1 MNIHILQNKKRRYG
15 KAGTQRFWPVIR
27 SFLPKPF
34 HKNIYTKILFSN
46 MTVFVFSFIAIL
58 VFSSFAMKQVIYNQ
72 FQQELL
78 RKANLVNFVLLR
90 IKVKEAPAAL
100 PALPTLTAPVGSL
113 DNFEQA
119 RKNTQSAPKDWEKVQ
134 SLFKAGVISKVDY
147 ENAKAAYQRF
157 QAYQRSNQN
166 RGKQSLLKFLADLF
180 SARKVTVFNKT
191 GNIVDAYGEH
201 NAASGG
207 AVERKFV
214 ELLGKGEIAI
224 TRSVDRQSGRRTFI
238 AMIPLWN
245 EDNTVEN
252 GVVLEMN
259 PPKLDFALN
268 RMYLAIVIGGIILLI
283 VVIFTSIHLSMDIS
297 RPISRLAAD
306 LSEISGGLNSIK
318 VEEQSLDEMNILAG
332 RFNILA
338 AELQKIKTENCRME
352 EERARLFMEVSHELR
367 TPLTSVQGFVEAI
380 RDGMV
385 QDQALLERYLDTI
398 YAQTVHIARLV
409 DDMLVL
415 GRLESG
421 NLTIEKQPLD
431 MMILTQNVMTSFEAE
446 ALSRN
451 TLLLLDKKTDK
462 AIVIGDVDRMEQII
476 RNLLKN
482 AIKATE
488 NGSIKVIVDGHQCKD
503 EVVLTIQDNGIGI
516 AEEDLPRIW
525 DRFYRGKNQNRNRLQ
540 EKGSSGL
547 GLVIVKKLVQ
557 LQGGAIT
564 VESQLGKGT
573 TFTISFPSFNPPG

>member
-1 MNIHILQNKKRRYG
+1 MNIHILQDKKRGYG
-15 KAGTQRFWPVIR
+15 KADTQRFWPVIR
-27 SFLPKPF
+27 SFLPKSL
-34 HKNIYTKILFSN
+34 HKNIYTKILSSN
-46 MTVFVFSFIAIL
+46 MKVFVFGFIAIM
-58 VFSSFAMKQVIYNQ
+58 VFSSFVMKQVIYSQ
-72 FQQELL
+72 FQQELS

-90 IKVKEAPAAL
+90 LKVKEAPAAL
-100 PALPTLTAPVGSL
+100 AAPMGPL

-119 RKNTQSAPKDWEKVQ
+119 RKNTQSVSNDWEKAQ

-166 RGKQSLLKFLADLF
+166 RGKQSLLKLLADLF
-180 SARKVTVFNKT
+180 NARKVAVFNKT

-201 NAASGG
+201 KAASGG
-207 AVERKFV
+207 AVERRFV

-224 TRSVDRQSGRRTFI
+224 TRSEDRQSGKRTFI

-245 EDNTVEN
+245 EDNTIEN

-268 RMYLAIVIGGIILLI
+268 RMYISIGIGGILLLI
-283 VVIFTSIHLSMDIS
+283 VVIFNSIHLSMDIS
-297 RPISRLAAD
+297 RPISRLTAD

-338 AELQKIKTENCRME
+338 AELQKIKTENSRME

-446 ALSRN
+446 AMGRN

-488 NGSIKVIVDGHQCKD
+488 NGSIKVSVDGCQCEE

-573 TFTISFPSFNPPG
+573 TFTIRFPSFNPPG

>member
-1 MNIHILQNKKRRYG
+1 MNIHILQDKKRRYG
-15 KAGTQRFWPVIR
+15 KAGTQRFWLVIR
-27 SFLPKPF
+27 SFKPKSF
-34 HKNIYTKILFSN
+34 HKNIYTKILFFN
-46 MTVFVFSFIAIL
+46 MTVFVFSFIAIM
-58 VFSSFAMKQVIYNQ
+58 VFSSFVMKQVIYNQ

-90 IKVKEAPAAL
+90 LKVKEAPAAL
-100 PALPTLTAPVGSL
+100 TAPVGPL

-119 RKNTQSAPKDWEKVQ
+119 RKNTESVPKDWEKAQ

-157 QAYQRSNQN
+157 EAYQRSNQN

-180 SARKVTVFNKT
+180 NARKVTVFNKT

-201 NAASGG
+201 NATSVG

-214 ELLGKGEIAI
+214 ELLGKGEIAM
-224 TRSVDRQSGRRTFI
+224 TRSVDRQSGRSTFI

-245 EDNTVEN
+245 EDNTIEN
-252 GVVLEMN
+252 GVMLEMN

-268 RMYLAIVIGGIILLI
+268 RMYLSIVIGGIILLI

-446 ALSRN
+446 AMNRN

-488 NGSIKVIVDGHQCKD
+488 NGSIRVSVDGCQCKD

-525 DRFYRGKNQNRNRLQ
+525 DRFYRGKNQGRTRLQ

>member
-1 MNIHILQNKKRRYG
+1 MNTQTRQNKKRHYR
-15 KAGTQRFWPVIR
+15 KASTQRFRLVIKR
-27 SFLPKPF
+27 LLPKSF
-34 HKNIYTKILFSN
+34 HKNIYTQILFSN
-46 MTVFVFSFIAIL
+46 MTVFAFSFIFLL
-58 VFSSFAMKQVIYNQ
+58 VLSNFVMKQVIYSQ
-72 FQQELL
+72 FQQEVL
-78 RKANLVNFVLLR
+78 RKANLVNFAMLQL
-90 IKVKEAPAAL
+90 KVKEARVSLA
-100 PALPTLTAPVGSL
+100 APVGTI

-119 RKNTQSAPKDWEKVQ
+119 RKNSESVQKDWEKAR

-157 QAYQRSNQN
+157 EAYQRSNQN

-180 SARKVTVFNKT
+180 NARKVTVFNKT

-201 NAASGG
+201 NATSVG
-207 AVERKFV
+207 AVERTFI
-214 ELLGKGEIAI
+214 ELLGKGEIAM
-224 TRSVDRQSGRRTFI
+224 TRSVDRQSGRSTFV

-245 EDNTVEN
+245 EDNTIED
-252 GVVLEMN
+252 GVMLEMN

-268 RMYLAIVIGGIILLI
+268 KMYLYMVIGGIILLI
-283 VVIFTSIHLSMDIS
+283 VVIFNSIYLSMYIS

-306 LSEISGGLNSIK
+306 VSEISRGLNSIK
-318 VEEQSLDEMNILAG
+318 VEEQSLDEINILAG
-332 RFNILA
+332 QFNILA

-352 EERARLFMEVSHELR
+352 EEQARLFMEVSHELR

-421 NLTIEKQPLD
+421 NMTIEKQPLD
-431 MMILTQNVMTSFEAE
+431 MIILTQNVMTSFEAE
-446 ALSRN
+446 AISRN
-451 TLLLLDKKTDK
+451 TLLLLDKKTEK

-488 NGSIKVIVDGHQCKD
+488 NGSIRVGVDSQCQDK
-503 EVVLTIQDNGIGI
+503 VVLTIQDNGTGI

-525 DRFYRGKNQNRNRLQ
+525 DRFYRGKNQSRNRLQ

-573 TFTISFPSFNPPG
+573 AFTISFPSFNPPS

>member
-1 MNIHILQNKKRRYG
+1 MNTHILQAKKRHHR
-15 KAGTQRFWPVIR
+15 KASTLRFWLVIR
-27 SFLPKPF
+27 NSLPKSF
-34 HKNIYTKILFSN
+34 HKNIYTQILFSN
-46 MTVFVFSFIAIL
+46 MTVFVFSFI
-58 VFSSFAMKQVIYNQ
+58 VFMMFSNFVMKQVIYSQ

-90 IKVKEAPAAL
+90 LKVKEAPAAL
-100 PALPTLTAPVGSL
+100 MAPTTPVGPL

-119 RKNTQSAPKDWEKVQ
+119 RKNTESVRKEWEKARI
-134 SLFKAGVISKVDY
+134 LFKAGVISKVDY
-147 ENAKAAYQRF
+147 ENAKVAYQRF
-157 QAYQRSNQN
+157 EAYQRSNQN

-180 SARKVTVFNKT
+180 NARKITVFNKT

-201 NAASGG
+201 NVTSVR
-207 AVERKFV
+207 AVERKFI
-214 ELLGKGEIAI
+214 ELLGKGEIAM
-224 TRSVDRQSGRRTFI
+224 TRSVDRQSGRSTFI

-245 EDNTVEN
+245 EDNTIEN
-252 GVVLEMN
+252 GVMLEMN

-268 RMYLAIVIGGIILLI
+268 KMYLYIVIGGIILLI
-283 VVIFTSIHLSMDIS
+283 VVIFNSIYLSMYIS

-306 LSEISGGLNSIK
+306 VSEISRGLNSIK
-318 VEEQSLDEMNILAG
+318 VEEQCLDEINILAG
-332 RFNILA
+332 QFNILA

-352 EERARLFMEVSHELR
+352 EEQARLFMEVSHELR

-421 NLTIEKQPLD
+421 NMTIEKQPLD
-431 MMILTQNVMTSFEAE
+431 MIILTQNVMTSFEAE
-446 ALSRN
+446 AMSRN
-451 TLLLLDKKTDK
+451 TLLLLDKKTEK

-488 NGSIKVIVDGHQCKD
+488 NGSINVSVDSQCQD
-503 EVVLTIQDNGIGI
+503 EMVLTIQDNGIGI
-516 AEEDLPRIW
+516 AEGDLPRIW
-525 DRFYRGKNQNRNRLQ
+525 DRFYRGKNQGRNRLQ

-557 LQGGAIT
+557 LQDGTIT

-573 TFTISFPSFNPPG
+573 TFTISFPSFNPPS